1 MNRQRLA
8 LIVAALTVTATIPM
22 TGAFS
27 SVSAD
32 RTVSVAVVGDESA
45 YLGLEPTDA
54 PDGAHARISGG
65 ELELVFDG
73 SASGVSGEG
82 LNRNAETLF
91 TDVFRVT
98 NRGSQT
104 VGVTIENG
112 SRRVQFHA
120 NDGTQLD
127 GPEAVTLAPGDSTT
141 VDIRFETG
149 GNAAVESLS
158 NLTIRASTDL
168 VGEGGAP
175 PDGGAPGT
183 PGDVR
188 TNRSSGEVTATGTVA
203 AGGSVTF
210 DLRDTATDNA
220 TVDSVRIDY
229 TRRTDLNTTVAPES
243 DPKGV
248 PTPTNGTVL
257 RYLNISHPETPDA
270 AIDGATVRFVVPRG
284 GDPSGIDL
292 LRYDPETSRWETT
305 STSVSFVR
313 NTSAGAVYEA
323 QVDELSVLA
332 VVEAARSLIV
342 TSRSVQLPVNATPIA
357 NPKSAYPTVVYRTYR
372 TRALSATWWNERATR
387 NADEAASVIR
397 DQLRIETQVESTLT
411 GKIAQY
417 ADTLLKS
424 ALHLSGVSTLLT
436 TLTTLL
442 NAGDFLG
449 SLGPAIQQKA
459 VAIHVDPGTES
470 YHQLRSHLDEL
481 EQNTEAY
488 KAAVAREDAAA
499 QRELLRER
507 EQLIRETYVLLP
519 SYLDDVHR
527 DVVGN
532 AAGMEDP
539 RAYSAIRSNVE
550 SLRMQLLGDYRVTT
564 QRLYGAAKTDLP
576 RETPMPTHGWVAFG
590 NAKVYDTMDYADDYV
605 VLRLDASRAVQAGE
619 DVTLTV
625 EGANVSNMEAVV
637 RADRPD
643 RPRTATGR
651 QFDDGGVRRSIQLS
665 DPDETMYVVVKADGG
680 LGPLNV
686 LASSSARVRMS
697 VAERAGADIQ
707 RPHADLVTG
716 PDPVTLRDGD
726 VVYPT
731 NDSDTDLVWKLW
743 DDKTATDDIEYRL
756 RVDDG
761 TGFTSWTV
769 WRTASSDGRVSPQ
782 LTYGRGL
789 TRVQLQVRD
798 GVGRTAVRNADV
810 VVSEGVPQ
818 TAVAAPADDESN
830 VAYVRVLPDVRIE
843 RVDLQYRRVGN
854 ESWTDWKT
862 VDDTR
867 GFGRVTVPITGE
879 VQVRARATGLDGETG
894 EWGTETL
901 TYRPP
906 DTTPPSINRTTAPSV
921 REIPLDGE
929 TRERRVPAGGTA
941 TLRWN
946 LSDDRTANGSVEY
959 RLRVDGSWTAWE
971 PTGDGTVGTTVPL
984 DGGGTTVELAARDGA
999 GNVANRTV
1007 RLARDPVAPT
1017 VDLVAAPPAGHVTV
1031 DGERRS
1037 AKVTRAESASL
1048 RWSVDDVA
1056 TADGNVEYRLR
1067 VGDTWSDWQP
1077 TDDGTVAADIALD
1090 GDPVSVTVAV
1100 RDRAGNV
1107 ANRTVRLARDTDA
1120 PTVDI
1125 TATPDVTGVIVNAT
1139 TDERLQSV
1147 ELQYRRAGATE
1158 WGASKTL
1165 PSAGRQDIDLGTIG
1179 QFEIRARGIDVAG
1192 NVGPWSAPA
1201 TAASL
1206 RPERSAPIDDGP
1218 RRIGSGDG
1226 GTDYDLGDVPE
1237 DVRDG
1242 YVAYNALVDQ
1252 IDGEL
1257 LLDMYVVTRQGREI
1271 PITEV
1276 TLTEE
1281 RNQTV
1286 TADLPGNLTDGSRL
1300 RVEVKGNGTAVLSNG
1315 RAIGPRPTVP
1325 TLRTTPANTTVGE
1338 EVRLAIDPDWPGTSY
1353 VTSYEWD
1360 RDGDGSYELTTDGP
1374 NVTVRYATPGA
1385 RNVTLRVT
1393 DVFGATGTNDTTVRV
1408 NAPPSAAIDGETSV
1422 RTGERA
1428 RLNATASADPDGR
1441 VATYEWDL
1449 DGDGAA
1455 ERTGRS
1461 VAVAFEDDGTYPVT
1475 LTVVDDDGA
1484 TDTHTRTVTVENRAP
1499 RGRAT
1504 VTETAPTVDQSV
1516 TFEAVDL
1523 RDPDGTVSS
1532 VAWDLDGD
1540 GTYEARGSNVE
1551 TAFAEPGPRTVR
1563 LRVTDDDGA
1572 SNTTTV
1578 DIDVNAPPTPALSV
1592 PETVRTG
1599 EAATLDGSG
1608 SVDPDGEVVAY
1619 DLRIIG
1625 TGDGREAPTWN
1636 RSFDDDG
1643 TYRIELTVTDDQG
1656 ATATVTRNL
1665 TVRNRAPRAVAALV
1679 TPEEESP
1686 LPISVNRSGVAVVG
1700 DTERFDA
1707 GASRD
1712 PDGEVVSVSWDLD
1725 DDGRFE
1731 RGGNSIRT
1739 TFTEAGPRTVRVR
1752 VTDDDGASNTTTVD
1766 IDVDAPPTPTLSVPE
1781 TIRTDEAVRLNGSA
1795 SVDPDG
1801 EVVAYGWLVGGEL
1814 VGPEAATWNR
1824 TFADDGSYR
1833 IGLIVADDQGATA
1846 TVRRNLTV
1854 RNRPPRVS
1862 VNPPRVNLTLDGD
1875 GQETVSL
1882 AVNATDP
1889 DGTVRE
1895 RTVRVIDPAG
1905 TVTNRTLT
1913 DGILDVT
1920 VDRPGEWTVRG
1931 VAVDDDGAETVTNG
1945 TVRVVAAPDVG
1956 VVVGGEPRVGE
1967 PVTLRANVTE
1977 PEGATL
1983 EYTWYVDGSQLTG
1996 RNVTI
2001 TPDDPGPLTV
2011 ELEIVGEDG
2020 FEASTVRTLEID
2032 AQLDVRL
2039 SSQPILGGHVVSSV
2053 ADVTAGEGSAVED
2066 DDAFSYEWDLDGD
2079 GTYAVVGDQVADR
2092 PVDEPGTYSVGVR
2105 VTGPNGTVA
2114 TERETVTVASVDR
2127 TAPVEWNVTNGADGV
2142 AHGPERVFLA
2152 IDPGSELPE
2161 NASVYALDKRTGAIE
2176 WRTELPIDG
2185 DDVRYTDGTLAVR
2198 GNGVA
2203 AVDPASGDVEWSVRM
2218 DGYTTLRT
2226 TPEVFVVAGGRT
2238 VTTVDRTTGEIR
2250 WSRSTAGD
2258 VFEPPIVES
2267 GLVAY
2272 WTQGRFDGSLR
2283 SPIVVRDAETGE
2295 LQWRLDREGGSP
2307 SIAGFADGALI
2318 AAYDESLV
2326 AHDAT
2331 NGSVRWSREMPNR
2344 SVGSGY
2350 VQQVT
2355 LANGTVFAA
2364 TSAYPETYV
2373 TAVATDGTRRWTRET
2388 GEVAEL
2394 LAADGSVFTASN
2406 NGSVVARDAATGA
2419 RRWSVGG
2426 DLDWLWESRLVDGSL
2441 LLRGPGRATVVDVSD
2456 AGTVEWRV
2464 GVSVRTG
2471 QNVEI
2476 QEADLRFDE
2485 GTVYVATGGGVYA
2498 VTVTGDDATAG
2509 ALSTPHA
2516 VRIATTADT

>member
-8 LIVAALTVTATIPM
+8 LVVAALTVTATIPM

-54 PDGAHARISGG
+54 PDGGHARISGG
-65 ELELVFDG
+65 ELQLVFDG
-73 SASGVSGEG
+73 SATGVSGEG
-82 LNRNAETLF
+82 LNPNAETLF

-104 VGVTIENG
+104 VGVSIENSS
-112 SRRVQFHA
+112 SRVRFHA
-120 NDGTQLD
+120 DDGTQLD
-127 GPEAVTLAPGDSTT
+127 GSGAVTLAPGDSTT

-149 GNAAVESLS
+149 RNAAVESLS
-158 NLTIRASTDL
+158 NLTIRASADL

-175 PDGGAPGT
+175 PDGGVPGT

-188 TNRSSGEVTATGTVA
+188 TNRSNGGVTATGTVD
-203 AGGSVTF
+203 AGESVTF
-210 DLRDTATDNA
+210 DLGDVSAEDNA

-229 TRRTDLNTTVAPES
+229 TQRTAVNTTVTAESEPEAVPAPA
-243 DPKGV
+243 
-248 PTPTNGTVL
+248 NGTVL
-257 RYLNISHPETPDA
+257 RYLNVSHPETPDA
-270 AIDGATVRFVVPRG
+270 AIDGATVRFVVPRDD
-284 GDPSGIDL
+284 DPSGIDL
-292 LRYDPETSRWETT
+292 LRYDSATNRWETT

-357 NPKSAYPTVVYRTYR
+357 NPESAYPTVVYRTYR

-387 NADEAASVIR
+387 NADEAAAVIR
-397 DQLRIETQVESTLT
+397 DQLRIETQVKSSLT
-411 GKIAQY
+411 GTLAEY
-417 ADTLLKS
+417 ADTLLRS

-442 NAGDFLG
+442 NASDFLG

-507 EQLIRETYVLLP
+507 ERLIRETYVLLP

-550 SLRMQLLGDYRVTT
+550 SLRMQLLGDYKLTT
-564 QRLYGAAKTDLP
+564 QRLYGASKTDLP
-576 RETPMPTHGWVAFG
+576 KETPMPTHGWVAFG
-590 NAKVYDTMDYADDYV
+590 NAKVYDTMDYRDDYV

-665 DPDETMYVVVKADGG
+665 DPEETMYVVVRADGG

-686 LASSSARVRMS
+686 LASSSARVRLS

-716 PDPVTLRDGD
+716 PDPVTLEDGD

-731 NDSDTDLVWKLW
+731 NDSETDLVWQLW
-743 DDKTATDDIEYRL
+743 DDKTPTTDIEYRL

-761 TGFTSWTV
+761 SGFTSWTT
-769 WRTASSDGRVSPQ
+769 WRTAPSDGRVSPQ

-830 VAYVRVLPDVRIE
+830 VAYVRVLPDVRVE

-854 ESWTDWKT
+854 ASWTDWKT

-867 GFGRVTVPITGE
+867 GFGRITVPITGE

-906 DTTPPSINRTTAPSV
+906 DTTPPSIDRTAAPPV
-921 REIPLDGE
+921 REVPIDGE
-929 TRERRVPAGGTA
+929 SRERRVPAGDAA
-941 TLRWN
+941 TLRWT

-959 RLRVDGSWTAWE
+959 RLRVGGSWTAWA
-971 PTGDGTVGTTVPL
+971 PTGDGTVETTVPL

-1017 VDLVAAPPAGHVTV
+1017 VDLVGTPPVGRVTV

-1037 AKVTRAESASL
+1037 ARVTRAESASL
-1048 RWSVDDVA
+1048 RWSVSDVA
-1056 TADGNVEYRLR
+1056 TPDGNVEYRLR
-1067 VGDTWSDWQP
+1067 VGGTWTDWRP
-1077 TDDGTVAADIALD
+1077 TGNGTVAADVALD

-1107 ANRTVRLARDTDA
+1107 ANRTVWLARDTDA
-1120 PTVDI
+1120 PAVDV
-1125 TATPDVTGVIVNAT
+1125 TARPDVEGVIVNAT
-1139 TDERLQSV
+1139 ADEPLRSV
-1147 ELQYRRAGATE
+1147 ELQYRRAGTTE
-1158 WGASKTL
+1158 WRSSETL
-1165 PSAGRQDIDLGTIG
+1165 PSAGRRTVDLDAIG

-1206 RPERSAPIDDGP
+1206 RPERSAPIGDGP

-1226 GTDYDLGDVPE
+1226 TGYDLEDVPE

-1242 YVAYNALVDQ
+1242 YVAYNAFVDQ

-1257 LLDMYVVTRQGREI
+1257 LLDMYVVTREGNEI

-1286 TADLPGNLTDGSRL
+1286 AADLPGTLTRGDRL
-1300 RVEVKGNGTAVLSNG
+1300 RVDVEGNGTVVLSSA
-1315 RAIGPRPTVP
+1315 RAIGPRPAVP
-1325 TLRTTPANTTVGE
+1325 TVQATPANVTVGE
-1338 EVRLAIDPDWPGTSY
+1338 EVRLAVDPDWPGASY

-1374 NVTVRYATPGA
+1374 NVTVSYATPGA

-1408 NAPPSAAIDGETSV
+1408 NAPPSAAIAGETSV

-1428 RLNATASADPDGR
+1428 GLNATSSADPDGR
-1441 VATYEWDL
+1441 LTAYEWDIDD
-1449 DGDGAA
+1449 DGTA

-1504 VTETAPTVDQSV
+1504 VTETTPTVDQSV

-1540 GTYEARGSNVE
+1540 GTYEAQGSSVE
-1551 TAFAEPGPRTVR
+1551 TAFAEPGNRTVR

-1572 SNTTTV
+1572 SDTTTLT
-1578 DIDVNAPPTPALSV
+1578 IDVNVPPTPALSV
-1592 PETVRTG
+1592 PEAVRTN
-1599 EAATLDGSG
+1599 ETATLDGSA
-1608 SVDPDGEVVAY
+1608 SVDPDGDVVAY
-1619 DLRIIG
+1619 ELRIVGI
-1625 TGDGREAPTWN
+1625 GDGREAPTWN
-1636 RSFDDDG
+1636 RSFADDG

-1665 TVRNRAPRAVAALV
+1665 TVRNRAPRAAAALV

-1686 LPISVNRSGVAVVG
+1686 LPISENRSGVAVVG
-1700 DTERFDA
+1700 ATERFDA
-1707 GASRD
+1707 GESRD
-1712 PDGEVVSVSWDLD
+1712 PDGEVVSVAWDLD
-1725 DDGRFE
+1725 GDGSFE
-1731 RGGNSIRT
+1731 RDGTTIRT
-1739 TFTEAGPRTVRVR
+1739 TFTEPGPRTVRVK
-1752 VTDDDGASNTTTVD
+1752 VTDDDGASNTTALD
-1766 IDVDAPPTPTLSVPE
+1766 IDVDAPPIPSLSVPE
-1781 TIRTDEAVRLNGSA
+1781 TVRTGEAVRLNGSA

-1801 EVVAYGWLVGGEL
+1801 TVVAYGWLVAGEL
-1814 VGPEAATWNR
+1814 VGPETATWNR
-1824 TFADDGSYR
+1824 TFADDGTYR
-1833 IGLIVADDQGATA
+1833 IGLVVADDQGATA
-1846 TVRRNLTV
+1846 TVTRNLTV

-1862 VNPPRVNLTLDGD
+1862 VNPPRVNVTLTDD
-1875 GQETVSL
+1875 EPATVSIG
-1882 AVNATDP
+1882 VNATDA
-1889 DGTVRE
+1889 DGTIRE
-1895 RTVRVIDPAG
+1895 RTVRVIDPADN
-1905 TVTNRTLT
+1905 VTIRTPT
-1913 DGILDVT
+1913 DGDLEVT
-1920 VDRPGEWTVRG
+1920 VDRPGEWTVSG

-1945 TVRVVAAPDVG
+1945 TVRVIAEPDVS
-1956 VVVGGEPRVGE
+1956 VSVDGEPTVGE
-1967 PVTLRANVTE
+1967 PVTLRANVAAADGE
-1977 PEGATL
+1977 AL
-1983 EYTWYVDGSQLTG
+1983 DYTWFVDGERLTG

-2001 TPDDPGPLTV
+2001 TPDESGPLTV
-2011 ELEIVGEDG
+2011 ELEVVGDDG
-2020 FEASTVRTLEID
+2020 LDASATRTLEI
-2032 AQLDVRL
+2032 APRLDVRL
-2039 SSQPILGGHVVSSV
+2039 RSEPILGGHVVSSV
-2053 ADVTAGEGSAVED
+2053 ADVNASGRSAVE

-2079 GTYAVVGDQVADR
+2079 GTYAVDGDRVADR
-2092 PVDEPGTYSVGVR
+2092 PVQEPGTYTVGVR

-2114 TERETVTVASVDR
+2114 TDRETVTVASVDR
-2127 TAPVEWNVTNGADGV
+2127 TTPVEWNVTDGADGI
-2142 AHGPERVFLA
+2142 AYGPDRVFVA
-2152 IDPGSELPE
+2152 IDQGLEPPE
-2161 NASVYALDKRTGAIE
+2161 NASVYALDKRTGTLE
-2176 WRTELPIDG
+2176 WRTEVPVDG
-2185 DDVRYTDGTLAVR
+2185 DDVRYANGSLAVW
-2198 GNGVA
+2198 GEGAA
-2203 AVDPASGDVEWSVRM
+2203 AVDPVSGDVEWSVRM
-2218 DGYTTLRT
+2218 DGYTTLRP
-2226 TPEVFVVAGGRT
+2226 TPDVFVVAGIRT
-2238 VTTVDRTTGEIR
+2238 VTAIDRTTGETR
-2250 WSRSTAGD
+2250 WSRSTDGD
-2258 VFEPPIVES
+2258 VYDTPVVDS

-2272 WTQGRFDGSLR
+2272 WTQNYSDGVVR
-2283 SPIVVRDAETGE
+2283 SPIVVRDAATGE
-2295 LQWRLDREGGSP
+2295 VRWRLDRQGGSP
-2307 SIAGFADGALI
+2307 VIAGFADGALI
-2318 AAYDESLV
+2318 AAYDGSLV

-2344 SVGSGY
+2344 SVEYGY
-2350 VQQVT
+2350 VQQLT

-2373 TAVATDGTRRWTRET
+2373 TAITTDGTRLWTRETRDISELLATDGSVLTASEDGRVVARNTTDGTRRWEAD
-2388 GEVAEL
+2388 AEL
-2394 LAADGSVFTASN
+2394 G
-2406 NGSVVARDAATGA
+2406 
-2419 RRWSVGG
+2419 
-2426 DLDWLWESRLVDGSL
+2426 WLWQSRLVDGHL
-2441 LLRGPGRATVVDVSD
+2441 LLRGPERATVVDVAD
-2456 AGTVEWRV
+2456 AGTVEWQAQISV
-2464 GVSVRTG
+2464 GAG
-2471 QNVEI
+2471 QNIDV
-2476 QEADLRFDE
+2476 DGGNLRFDE
-2485 GTVYVATGGGVYA
+2485 GTVYVRTGGGVYA
-2498 VTVTGDDATAG
+2498 VTVTGTDATAG
-2509 ALSTPHA
+2509 ALSSPPTA
-2516 VRIATTADT
+2516 RLAADT

>member
-8 LIVAALTVTATIPM
+8 LVVAALTVTATIPM

-54 PDGAHARISGG
+54 PDGGHARISGG
-65 ELELVFDG
+65 ELKLVFDG

-82 LNRNAETLF
+82 LNPNAETLF
-91 TDVFRVT
+91 ADVFRIT

-104 VGVTIENG
+104 VGVAIENG
-112 SRRVQFHA
+112 SSRVQFHA
-120 NDGTQLD
+120 ADGTRLD
-127 GPEAVTLAPGDSTT
+127 GSGAVTLAPGDSTT
-141 VDIRFETG
+141 VDILFETG
-149 GNAAVESLS
+149 GNAAVESLA
-158 NLTIRASTDL
+158 NLTIRASADL
-168 VGEGGAP
+168 VETPPGDGVPET
-175 PDGGAPGT
+175 PDG
-183 PGDVR
+183 VR
-188 TNRSSGEVTATGTVA
+188 TNRSNGEVTASGTVD
-203 AGGSVTF
+203 AGESVTF
-210 DLRDTATDNA
+210 DLRDAPAGDAGGNA
-220 TVDSVRIDY
+220 TVDSLRIDY
-229 TRRTDLNTTVAPES
+229 SQRTDLNTTVAPES
-243 DPKGV
+243 DPTGV
-248 PTPTNGTVL
+248 PAPANGTVL
-257 RYLNISHPETPDA
+257 RYLNVSHPETPDA

-284 GDPSGIDL
+284 DEPGGIDL
-292 LRYDPETSRWETT
+292 LRYDPDTGRWETA

-313 NTSAGAVYEA
+313 NTSAGTVYEA
-323 QVDELSVLA
+323 RTDELSVLA
-332 VVEAARSLIV
+332 VIEAARSLIV
-342 TSRSVQLPVNATPIA
+342 TSRSVQLPINATPVA
-357 NPKSAYPTVVYRTYR
+357 NPESAYPTVVYRTYR

-387 NADEAASVIR
+387 NADEAAAVIR

-411 GKIAQY
+411 GKLAEY
-417 ADTLLKS
+417 ADTLLRS

-442 NAGDFLG
+442 NASDFLG

-470 YHQLRSHLDEL
+470 YHQLRSHLQEL
-481 EQNTEAY
+481 ERNTEAY
-488 KAAVAREDAAA
+488 KAAVAHEDAAA

-507 EQLIRETYVLLP
+507 ERLIRETYVLLP

-550 SLRMQLLGDYRVTT
+550 SLRMQLLGDYKLTT

-605 VLRLDASRAVQAGE
+605 VLRLDASRAVQVGE

-637 RADRPD
+637 RDARPD

-651 QFDDGGVRRSIQLS
+651 QFDDGGVRRSIRLS
-665 DPDETMYVVVKADGG
+665 DPEETMYVVVRADGG

-686 LASSSARVRMS
+686 LASSSARVRLS

-707 RPHADLVTG
+707 RPDADLVTG
-716 PDPVTLRDGD
+716 PEPVTLEDGD

-731 NDSDTDLVWKLW
+731 NDSDTDLVWQLW
-743 DDKTATDDIEYRL
+743 DDKTATADIEYRL

-761 TGFTSWTV
+761 TGFTPWTA
-769 WRTASSDGRVSPQ
+769 WRTAPRDGRVSPR
-782 LTYGRGL
+782 LTYDRGL

-798 GVGRTAVRNADV
+798 GAGRTTVRNADV

-867 GFGRVTVPITGE
+867 GFGRITVPITGE

-906 DTTPPSINRTTAPSV
+906 DTTPPSINRTAAPPV
-921 REIPLDGE
+921 REVPIDGK
-929 TRERRVPAGGTA
+929 RRDRRVPAGDAA
-941 TLRWN
+941 TLRWI

-959 RLRVDGSWTAWE
+959 RLRVGGSWTAWA
-971 PTGDGTVGTTVPL
+971 PTGDGTVETTVPL

-1017 VDLVAAPPAGHVTV
+1017 VGLVETPPLGRVTV

-1037 AKVTRAESASL
+1037 ARVTRNESASL
-1048 RWSVDDVA
+1048 RWSVSDVA

-1067 VGDTWSDWQP
+1067 VGGTWSDWRP
-1077 TDDGTVAADIALD
+1077 TDDGTVAADVAVD

-1107 ANRTVRLARDTDA
+1107 ANRTVWLARDTDA
-1120 PTVDI
+1120 PAVDVA
-1125 TATPDVTGVIVNAT
+1125 ATPAVTGVIVNAT
-1139 TDERLQSV
+1139 ADEPLRSV
-1147 ELQYRRAGATE
+1147 ELQYRRAGTTE
-1158 WGASKTL
+1158 WRSSETF
-1165 PSAGRQDIDLGTIG
+1165 PSTGRRTVDLDTAG
-1179 QFEIRARGIDVAG
+1179 QFEIRARGIDAAG
-1192 NVGPWSAPA
+1192 NVGPWSDPA
-1201 TAASL
+1201 TTTSL
-1206 RPERSAPIDDGP
+1206 RPERSERIGDGP

-1226 GTDYDLGDVPE
+1226 TGYDLGDVPE

-1242 YVAYNALVDQ
+1242 YVAYNAFVDQ

-1286 TADLPGNLTDGSRL
+1286 TADLPGNLTSGDKL
-1300 RVEVKGNGTAVLSNG
+1300 RVKVEGNGTVVVSSA
-1315 RAIGPRPTVP
+1315 RAIGPRPAVP
-1325 TLRTTPANTTVGE
+1325 TVRATPANATVGG
-1338 EVRLAIDPDWPGTSY
+1338 EVRLAIDPDWPGSSY

-1360 RDGDGSYELTTDGP
+1360 RDGDGEYELTTDGP
-1374 NVTVRYATPGA
+1374 NVTVSYGTPGTRA
-1385 RNVTLRVT
+1385 VTLRVT
-1393 DVFGATGTNDTTVRV
+1393 DVFGATATNDTTVRV
-1408 NAPPSAAIDGETSV
+1408 NAPPSAEIAGETSV

-1428 RLNATASADPDGR
+1428 RLNATASADPDGHLT
-1441 VATYEWDL
+1441 AYEWDL
-1449 DGDGAA
+1449 DDDGTA

-1499 RGRAT
+1499 RGRAA
-1504 VTETAPTVDQSV
+1504 VTETTPTVDQSV

-1523 RDPDGTVSS
+1523 RDPDGTVAS

-1540 GTYEARGSNVE
+1540 GTYEAQGSSVE
-1551 TAFAEPGPRTVR
+1551 TAFAEPGNRTVR

-1572 SNTTTV
+1572 SDTTALT
-1578 DIDVNAPPTPALSV
+1578 IDVNVPPTPTLSV
-1592 PETVRTG
+1592 PDAVRTN
-1599 EAATLDGSG
+1599 ETATLDGAASA
-1608 SVDPDGEVVAY
+1608 DPDGHVVAY
-1619 DLRIIG
+1619 ELRIVG
-1625 TGDGREAPTWN
+1625 TGDGREGPTWN
-1636 RSFDDDG
+1636 RSFADDG

-1665 TVRNRAPRAVAALV
+1665 TVRNRAPRVAAALV
-1679 TPEEESP
+1679 TPAEESP
-1686 LPISVNRSGVAVVG
+1686 LPVSTNRSGVAVVG
-1700 DTERFDA
+1700 DAVRFDA

-1725 DDGRFE
+1725 GDGSFE
-1731 RGGNSIRT
+1731 RDGTTIRT
-1739 TFTEAGPRTVRVR
+1739 VFTEPGTRTVGVK
-1752 VTDDDGASNTTTVD
+1752 VTDDDGASNTTALD
-1766 IDVDAPPTPTLSVPE
+1766 IDVDAPPIPSLSVPE
-1781 TIRTDEAVRLNGSA
+1781 TVSTGEAVRLNGSA

-1801 EVVAYGWLVGGEL
+1801 TVVAYGWLVGGEL
-1814 VGPEAATWNR
+1814 VGPETATWNR

-1833 IGLIVADDQGATA
+1833 IGLVVADDQGATA
-1846 TVRRNLTV
+1846 TVTRNLTV

-1862 VNPPRVNLTLDGD
+1862 VNPSRVNLTLSDD
-1875 GQETVSL
+1875 EPATVSM
-1882 AVNATDP
+1882 AVNATDA
-1889 DGTVRE
+1889 DGSIRE
-1895 RTVRVIDPAG
+1895 RTVRVIDPTGNVTVRTPTAG
-1905 TVTNRTLT
+1905 S
-1913 DGILDVT
+1913 LDVT
-1920 VDRPGEWTVRG
+1920 VDEPGDWTVTA

-1945 TVRVVAAPDVG
+1945 TVRVLAEPDVSISAD
-1956 VVVGGEPRVGE
+1956 GEPTVGE
-1967 PVTLRANVTE
+1967 PVTLRANVADAETE
-1977 PEGATL
+1977 TL
-1983 EYTWYVDGSQLTG
+1983 DYAWFVDGEQSTG

-2001 TPDDPGPLTV
+2001 TPDEAGPLTV
-2011 ELEIVGEDG
+2011 ELEVADDG
-2020 FEASTVRTLEID
+2020 GLDASATRTLEV
-2032 AQLDVRL
+2032 APRLGVRL
-2039 SSQPILGGHVVSSV
+2039 RSEPILGGHVVSSV
-2053 ADVTAGEGSAVED
+2053 ADVNASGRSAAEEG
-2066 DDAFSYEWDLDGD
+2066 DAFSYEWDLDGD
-2079 GTYAVVGDQVADR
+2079 GTYAVDGDRVADR
-2092 PVDEPGTYSVGVR
+2092 PVQEPGTYTVGVR

-2114 TERETVTVASVDR
+2114 TDRETVTVASVDR
-2127 TAPVEWNVTNGADGV
+2127 ANPIEWNATDGTDSI
-2142 AHGPERVFLA
+2142 AHGPERVFLVS
-2152 IDPGSELPE
+2152 DSGSESAA
-2161 NASVYALDKRTGAIE
+2161 NASVYALDKRTGSLE
-2176 WRTELPIDG
+2176 WRTEVPVDG
-2185 DDVRYTDGTLAVR
+2185 DDVRYANGSLAVW
-2198 GNGVA
+2198 GEGAA
-2203 AVDPASGDVEWSVRM
+2203 AVDPASGDVAWAVRM

-2226 TPEVFVVAGGRT
+2226 TPDVFVVTGIRT
-2238 VTTVDRTTGEIR
+2238 VTAIDRTTGETR

-2258 VFEPPIVES
+2258 VYEAPRVGS

-2272 WTQGRFDGSLR
+2272 WTQNYSDGVVR
-2283 SPIVVRDAETGE
+2283 SPIVVRDAATGE
-2295 LQWRLDREGGSP
+2295 LRWRLDREGGSP
-2307 SIAGFADGALI
+2307 VIAGFADGALI
-2318 AAYDESLV
+2318 AAYDGSLV

-2344 SVGSGY
+2344 SVEYGY
-2350 VQQVT
+2350 VQQLT

-2373 TAVATDGTRRWTRET
+2373 TAVTTDGTRLWTRETRDVSELRATDGSVLTVSEDGRVVARNTADGTRRWDAD
-2388 GEVAEL
+2388 AEL
-2394 LAADGSVFTASN
+2394 G
-2406 NGSVVARDAATGA
+2406 
-2419 RRWSVGG
+2419 
-2426 DLDWLWESRLVDGSL
+2426 WLWQSRLVDGHL
-2441 LLRGPGRATVVDVSD
+2441 LLRGPERATVVDVAD
-2456 AGTVEWRV
+2456 AGTVEWRA
-2464 GVSVRTG
+2464 RTG
-2471 QNVEI
+2471 VGGGQHADIREG
-2476 QEADLRFDE
+2476 DLRFDD
-2485 GTVYVATGGGVYA
+2485 GTVYVQTGGGVYA
-2498 VTVTGDDATAG
+2498 VTVTGTDTTAG
-2509 ALSTPHA
+2509 ALSPPPA
-2516 VRIATTADT
+2516 VRLAAAADT